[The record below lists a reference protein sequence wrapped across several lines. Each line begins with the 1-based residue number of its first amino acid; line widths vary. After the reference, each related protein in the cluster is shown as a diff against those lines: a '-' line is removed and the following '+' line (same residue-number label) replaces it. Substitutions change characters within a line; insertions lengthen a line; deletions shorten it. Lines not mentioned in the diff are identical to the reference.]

1 MVGRCIPYKNSPFLG
16 AMLVSGRVPEMPP
29 LSKFP
34 ALFGLGHGEYPGAT
48 YYLAEP
54 LSSSSKPPTPTP
66 GKLPSRK
73 LT

>member
-34 ALFGLGHGEYPGAT
+34 ALFGLGHGEYPGGDLLLGRAI
-48 YYLAEP
+48 E
-54 LSSSSKPPTPTP
+54 
-66 GKLPSRK
+66 
-73 LT
+73 